1 MAESLNLSK
10 GKGGPNRISGYR
22 AMRKAKD
29 AIEGRKGI
37 NPAAYIMCETNLRQ
51 FNTNIFQVDAIG
63 KGMVQTAY
71 VEYSNIQSLRD
82 CCEGGRS
89 IEDMKSA
96 LSSWCAYAST
106 QGTALYSLKNNVPA
120 GILGKFDI
128 EFRLAG
134 DDEARGDFEHFG
146 EQVILKTWKEAT
158 EEEQKHGRSLYVLGE
173 YFLYTGPLRFRKFI
187 FTSRI
192 FQGSLPEDL
201 TQAIYE
207 VDNQPFPYPIESNFA
222 NFVRS
227 GMVQHQG
234 YQFFHAEKGRIM
246 YSAFLKPEQY
256 DTKKMKLFGDIEI
269 KDKRLI
275 FYPNGDRG
283 MPKDFG
289 DSDRIVWGD

>member
-106 QGTALYSLKNNVPA
+106 QGIAVYSLKRNVPA
-120 GILGKFDI
+120 GVLGKFEI
-128 EFRLAG
+128 EFRLAE
-134 DDEARGDFEHFG
+134 DNEARMDFEHFG

-158 EEEQKHGRSLYVLGE
+158 EEEQNHGRSLYVLGE
-173 YFLYTGPLRFRKFI
+173 YFLYTGPLRIRNLI
-187 FTSRI
+187 FTSRV
-192 FQGSLPEDL
+192 FQGELPEDIS
-201 TQAIYE
+201 QAVYE
-207 VDNQPFPYPIESNFA
+207 VDKQPFPYPTIGDFDNFEKSEMIV
-222 NFVRS
+222 N
-227 GMVQHQG
+227 QG
-234 YQFFHAEKGRIM
+234 YHFFHSEKGRIM
-246 YSAFLKPEQY
+246 YSAFRKPEDY
-256 DTKKMKLFGDIEI
+256 DPNRMKTFGDIEI
-269 KDKRLI
+269 KDKKLI
-275 FYPNGDRG
+275 FYPNGDKS

-289 DSDRIVWGD
+289 DVPENGR